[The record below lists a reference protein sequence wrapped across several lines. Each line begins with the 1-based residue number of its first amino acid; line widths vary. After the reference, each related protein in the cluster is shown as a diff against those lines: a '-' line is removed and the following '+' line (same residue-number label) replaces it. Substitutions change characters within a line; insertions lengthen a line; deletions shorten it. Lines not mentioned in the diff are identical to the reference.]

1 MPRAGL
7 STAGVVDAAVG
18 LVDEQGAGAVSLA
31 AVAARTGVAAP
42 SLYKHVRNLEALQQK
57 VSARAT
63 AELAQSLSAAVA
75 GRSGEQAVR
84 AAATAYRTY
93 ALEHPGRYPL
103 TQHLPDPGDPQ
114 HLAAAAL
121 AVQSLEAAL
130 RDYGL
135 TGDETIHATRMVRS
149 ALHGFVSLEVEGG
162 FGMPQEISTSFERVV
177 AGLVASLS
185 EWNKVARS

>member
-7 STAGVVDAAVG
+7 STASVVDAAVG
-18 LVDEQGAGAVSLA
+18 LVDEHGAGAVSLA

-63 AELAQSLSAAVA
+63 AELAQLLSTAVA
-75 GRSGEQAVR
+75 GRSGEQALR
-84 AAATAYRTY
+84 AAATAYRNY

-103 TQHLPDPGDPQ
+103 TQRVPDPNDPQ
-114 HLAAAAL
+114 HVAAGAL
-121 AVQSLEAAL
+121 AVQSLVAAL

-135 TGDETIHATRMVRS
+135 EGDEAIHATRMVRS
-149 ALHGFVSLEVEGG
+149 ALHGFVSLEVDGG
-162 FGMPQEISTSFERVV
+162 FGMPQQISASFDRLV
-177 AGLVASLS
+177 AGLAVSLS
-185 EWNKVARS
+185 EWNKVAR

>member
-7 STAGVVDAAVG
+7 TTASVVDAAVG
-18 LVDEQGAGAVSLA
+18 LVDAQGSGAVSLA

-42 SLYKHVRNLEALQQK
+42 SLYKHVRNLEELQQK

-63 AELAQSLSAAVA
+63 SELAQLLSTAVA
-75 GRSGEQAVR
+75 GRSGEQALR
-84 AAATAYRTY
+84 AAATAYRSY

-103 TQHLPDPGDPQ
+103 TQRVPDRSDPQ
-114 HLAAAAL
+114 HLAAGAL
-121 AVQSLEAAL
+121 AVQSLVAAL

-135 TGDETIHATRMVRS
+135 TGDEAIHATRMVRS
-149 ALHGFVSLEVEGG
+149 ALHGFVSLEVDGG
-162 FGMPQEISTSFERVV
+162 FGMPQQISASFDRLV
-177 AGLVASLS
+177 AGLAVSLS